1 MKILVCTDGSSHSQ
15 KALEK
20 ASILAER
27 AKVEEVAIIHV
38 YEGKFEFPHYD
49 DASIGYT
56 ATDADLKYIKEQ
68 YKIQREKGERI
79 LQQALKFF
87 SQKNI
92 NARTILRK
100 GHPARTIVSVAAE
113 EGFDLVFIGSRGL
126 GGLKRMFL
134 GSVSNAVV
142 QEIQNC
148 SVVIVK

>member
-20 ASILAER
+20 ASIFAER
-27 AKVEEVAIIHV
+27 AKVDEVAILHV
-38 YEGKFEFPHYD
+38 YEGKLDFPHYD
-49 DASIGYT
+49 DAAVGYT
-56 ATDADLKYIKEQ
+56 VTDADLKYIKEQ

-87 SQKNI
+87 TQKNI
-92 NARTILRK
+92 NARTILKK

-126 GGLKRMFL
+126 GGLKRVFL